1 MTAGTARVLIRRA
14 VVTILTATI
23 ATFGPVGAIAWAKS
37 TTTSSPPGPVAASP
51 GSYTVEAIADPV
63 LLEASLPTV
72 LPLDVALGLAHSGV
86 KIDNQ
91 PLVVVDTAPLY
102 LPLIGAL
109 GILGGT
115 AGLNDLVAK
124 LLPNIIVG
132 LPTIV
137 GRPGFN
143 LDPAQIPLPKIP
155 DLSKVPFDK
164 TACVAYFPG
173 TPHEVSC
180 GGIVR
185 NLAGTTVRQAAGQAT
200 STGDVDDRAS
210 LQAQATTKVMGI
222 TNSILPISV
231 GSLSSSVSSKV
242 VNGQITATTSIELTD
257 VDVLGML
264 QFSRVTAGST
274 AALGGVPGSSSFR
287 QDQCSITRARVAGH
301 AVSIEADG
309 VRVTESGAGDVDVR
323 SAQMEVDK
331 LLGTLGVNVR
341 SGKMSSPEVSPDGTS
356 LSSTIDCVEISWSAP
371 VSGSRARVVVGQNVL
386 KLSASPPEA
395 PIDLPP
401 EDDSRPR
408 WVAFVGPDLRRAYP
422 FFVLL
427 VIGVPLLAQ
436 ARRASLRTRYGLR
449 R

>member
-14 VVTILTATI
+14 AVTILATGM
-23 ATFGPVGAIAWAKS
+23 AAVGPVSAIAGAQS
-37 TTTSSPPGPVAASP
+37 TTTSPAPAAVSP
-51 GSYTVEAIADPV
+51 GSYTVEATADPV

-115 AGLNDLVAK
+115 AGLTDLVTK

-132 LPTIV
+132 LPTII
-137 GRPGFN
+137 GQPGFK
-143 LDPAQIPLPKIP
+143 LDPAQIPIPKIP
-155 DLSKVPFDK
+155 DLSKVPFEK

-173 TPHEVSC
+173 TPHEASC
-180 GGIVR
+180 GGVVR
-185 NLAGTTVRQAAGQAT
+185 NLAGTTVRQAAGQAS
-200 STGDVDDRAS
+200 STGDIDDRAS
-210 LQAQATTKVMGI
+210 LQAQATTKVVGL

-287 QDQCSITRARVAGH
+287 QDQCSMTKARVAGH

-309 VRVTESGAGDVDVR
+309 VRVTESGSGDVSVR
-323 SAQMEVDK
+323 SAQLEVDK
-331 LLGTLGVNVR
+331 LLGTLGVKVR
-341 SGKMSSPEVSPDGTS
+341 PGKTSSPEVSPEGTS
-356 LSSTIDCVEISWSAP
+356 FSSMIDCVEISWSSP
-371 VSGSRARVVVGQNVL
+371 VSGSRARVVVGQNML
-386 KLSASPPEA
+386 KLSASEPEA
-395 PIDLPP
+395 PIDPLPSP
-401 EDDSRPR
+401 DPLPRP
-408 WVAFVGPDLRRAYP
+408 VAFIGPDLRKAYP
-422 FFVLL
+422 FFMLL

-436 ARRASLRTRYGLR
+436 ARRASLNTRHGR
-449 R
+449 WR